1 MRQDKKQNVRRI
13 LFFSFH
19 CYLYLSVYKLYGE
32 RHKRAAASRQ
42 RRGFVLVS
50 CFLVVN
56 QPPPPFPHFTS
67 THQHPHER
75 RRRTK
80 TETRRTTSYNSSRSS
95 SPKAT
100 KSNPIH
106 PSAHPHPPTTSSSTI
121 FHVAWLR
128 IFVPRGAVNYIQA
141 KGRGVGCTESIF
153 LNFNSLIGYFLHIYS
168 YIHIHIYSYPYIFI

>member
-56 QPPPPFPHFTS
+56 QPPLPPFTS